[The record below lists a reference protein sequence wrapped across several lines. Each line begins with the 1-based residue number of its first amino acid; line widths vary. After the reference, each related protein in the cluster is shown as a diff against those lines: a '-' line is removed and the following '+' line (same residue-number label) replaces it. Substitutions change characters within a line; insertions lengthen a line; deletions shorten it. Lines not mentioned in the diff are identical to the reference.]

1 MLTDVMIEGLR
12 GVGRVELHFAPGQ
25 RVYTLFG
32 ANGVGKT
39 KCLEAIY
46 QFLLASNK
54 SFAQNY
60 WAKHRGDAPV
70 SRDVAVM
77 ARMSDASSGMQ
88 LEVSEHKDLFT
99 LKEIWKSNASL
110 HNVPVVFI
118 GAGRRASLASEDVTI
133 ADVVGTFVD
142 RQLAY
147 FNDLFDAFDKGQ
159 LSSLGM
165 IGSTR
170 TWFRTR
176 ALSANSFQ
184 ESKDN
189 REVEIYAVLSMLHEV
204 DERIDPKFLKTD
216 GRGRVFLKVDG
227 EKRELGELSS
237 GFASLVK
244 IMQAI
249 VAGYAAFT
257 NEVQLQNVRGI
268 VLIDEIDA
276 HLHPEWQARIIPCLK
291 TLLPNT
297 IFYIATHSPLV
308 LTQLKDGEAY
318 LLKRDTDEVVR
329 SQTIVGANRRSLV
342 DVLERAFGVDCNE
355 LKFQAMALDP
365 EQNQKAKQGLLSL
378 LNEVEHQ
385 A

>member
-1 MLTDVMIEGLR
+1 MLTDVTIEGLR
-12 GVGRVELHFAPGQ
+12 GVGCVELHFAPDQ
-25 RVYTLFG
+25 RIYTLFG

-39 KCLEAIY
+39 KCLEAIW

-54 SFAQNY
+54 DFARNY
-60 WAKHRGDAPV
+60 WAKPV

-77 ARMSDASSGMQ
+77 ARMSDASTGMQ
-88 LEVSEHKDLFT
+88 LEVSEHKNSFT
-99 LKEIWKSNASL
+99 LGEIWKGDVPL

-118 GAGRRASLASEDVTI
+118 GAGRRASLAGEDVII
-133 ADVVGTFVD
+133 ADVVGTFAD
-142 RQLAY
+142 RRLAY
-147 FNDLFDAFDKGQ
+147 FNDLFDALNKGQ

-165 IGSTR
+165 MGSTR

-204 DERIDPKFLKTD
+204 GERIDPKFLEID

-244 IMQAI
+244 LMQAI

-268 VLIDEIDA
+268 VLIDEIDS
-276 HLHPEWQARIIPCLK
+276 HLHASWQAKIIPCLK
-291 TLLPNT
+291 KLLPNT
-297 IFYIATHSPLV
+297 TFYIATHSPLV
-308 LTQLKDGEAY
+308 LVQLLQGEAY
-318 LLKRDTDEVVR
+318 LLERHGDGVVHSR
-329 SQTIVGANRRSLV
+329 LIDYPNRRLFD
-342 DVLERAFGVDCNE
+342 DVLKGVTKVDLNE
-355 LKFQAMALDP
+355 LKLSSMEEDDQT
-365 EQNQKAKQGLLSL
+365 EAKQGLLSL
-378 LNEVEHQ
+378 LDQFEEQEKVRP
-385 A
+385 